1 MCSDKLTEPR
11 ADCPSADEIAVLLA
25 LLSVEEV
32 REEAGLPPVGAPL
45 TCEQIAAWCGCSPS
59 MIRDMEFAA
68 RRKMIGAM
76 RRSGIYEELK
86 NRHHEQD

>member
-1 MCSDKLTEPR
+1 MIPD
-11 ADCPSADEIAVLLA
+11 ADEIAVLLA

-32 REEAGLPPVGAPL
+32 REEAGLPPVGVPL

-76 RRSGIYEELK
+76 RRSGLYDELK